1 MQGLGIKKRSKIW
14 EADNHWETEP
24 LGEDKTK
31 ILQIPFRLWS
41 RFNYFD
47 DNNPDG
53 NAINLCTLSPSVYF
67 TKVST
72 EKNTQSKHAPLVAG
86 SLNIYKDGLFIW
98 RL

>member
-1 MQGLGIKKRSKIW
+1 MQGLGIKKEVKSEKLTTIGKLK
-14 EADNHWETEP
+14 P

-31 ILQIPFRLWS
+31 ILQIPFRLRS

-86 SLNIYKDGLFIW
+86 SLNIYKDGLFI
-98 RL
+98 